1 MICFEITFVLSCLRW
16 VALLLYRVGTVFLLD
31 DTLWLHGNTLVMIW
45 KYIRLGLGFLVT
57 IVAVMSLNLCE
68 EVVLGRLFPVVIE
81 VSSSRLLASPAR
93 TNSVA
98 LCSRG
103 S

>member
-1 MICFEITFVLSCLRW
+1 MICFEITLVLSCLRW
-16 VALLLYRVGTVFLLD
+16 GALLLYRVGTVFLLD

-57 IVAVMSLNLCE
+57 IVAVMSLCE

>member
-1 MICFEITFVLSCLRW
+1 MMICFEITLVLSCLRW
-16 VALLLYRVGTVFLLD
+16 DALLLYRVGTVFLLD

-57 IVAVMSLNLCE
+57 IVAVMSLCE